1 MGKIRLF
8 MDSHKSAIY
17 LLRYIAAALLLTI
30 IVIGVDY
37 FGIGKGFIPELLLT
51 KIDVARSILTA
62 LSGSFLTITTFTFST
77 ILSVLSTYSSNYS
90 PRVVENFLAKKITM
104 KVLGLFVGGFIYSI
118 MTLFF
123 MKTSDLGVMVLS
135 ATVAIIYTIYSVI
148 NFVIFIFSV
157 SSLIQSGNLIVNTF
171 RESAEVIERSI
182 EEISDMERISD
193 YSLESYHYKE
203 DFYIDCDGFLELIE
217 LEELLEKHKDQEGM
231 LVIHPS
237 IGDFVSRNQKVA
249 SLYYND
255 WSHLAEDNLPGLKEE
270 LLKSFT
276 VKEKRITTKD
286 YKYSIQKII
295 DIALRAISPGINDP
309 NTAMKCLDFAGVLLG
324 KISTVEG
331 CYNCSKTEDSRLAV
345 IYESFN
351 LKKDLEDSLNQ
362 IVFYGKEDLFVVSAV
377 MDALLSSY
385 HQATKENKEIIRD
398 YSNYVYDRTIDNFQ
412 HERERKIIDSRYE
425 LLNFKENQ
433 V

>member
-1 MGKIRLF
+1 
-8 MDSHKSAIY
+8 
-17 LLRYIAAALLLTI
+17 
-30 IVIGVDY
+30 
-37 FGIGKGFIPELLLT
+37 
-51 KIDVARSILTA
+51 
-62 LSGSFLTITTFTFST
+62 
-77 ILSVLSTYSSNYS
+77 
-90 PRVVENFLAKKITM
+90 M

-123 MKTSDLGVMVLS
+123 MKTSDLDVMVLS

-171 RESAEVIERSI
+171 RESAEVIDRSI

-255 WSHLAEDNLPGLKEE
+255 WSHLAEDNLPSLKEE

-295 DIALRAISPGINDP
+295 DIALRAISPGIKDP